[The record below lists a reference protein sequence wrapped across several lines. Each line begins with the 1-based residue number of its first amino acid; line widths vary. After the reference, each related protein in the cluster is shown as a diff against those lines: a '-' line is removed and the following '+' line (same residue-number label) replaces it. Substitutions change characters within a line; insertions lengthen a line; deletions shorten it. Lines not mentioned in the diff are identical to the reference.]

1 MTSAQIELVKSTWE
15 HVKPI
20 SDQAA
25 QMFYAKLFEMK
36 PEYRSMFPDDMKS
49 QGKKLMTMITTAVS
63 SLDRLEAIL
72 PAVQELG
79 RRHVSY
85 GVTAADY
92 EPVGEALLWTLEK
105 GLGDSF
111 TPEVRAAWTETYTV
125 LADVM
130 REGEASAAAAG

>member
-1 MTSAQIELVKSTWE
+1 MTSAQIELVQSTWE

-25 QMFYAKLFEMK
+25 EMFYARLFELR
-36 PEYRSMFPDDMKS
+36 PEYRKLFPDDMKS

-63 SLDRLEAIL
+63 SLERLDAIL

-79 RRHVSY
+79 RRHVGY

-111 TPEVRAAWTETYTV
+111 TPEVREAWALTYSTLAQVMSEVDESTAAV
-125 LADVM
+125 
-130 REGEASAAAAG
+130 G